1 MPPPK
6 KEKPE
11 KPPKSER
18 PEKKPEA
25 DPTPTMALD
34 VALYHPKG
42 PLCTIHLAAD
52 SPKTLTL
59 GVDLLLDAGFT
70 ERRPFEVEPK
80 PVTPE
85 QLEAAARTAAQ
96 MVEAVAKAPTET
108 RVYTAGNGE
117 PQYPQAAGRVT
128 RPPAEEKPSLDRAKA
143 NMEKA
148 VAKAE
153 GKPDQAEKERV
164 KSLLAW
170 WKDFLFVK
178 NGGPTAAQA
187 TAATRKLKA
196 DEPPSVCQFIKEK
209 AIDKWVAETGFEWDR
224 DRQEWVAPKEPT
236 AEDLAGDPGPIEW

>member
-11 KPPKSER
+11 KPPKPER

-52 SPKTLTL
+52 SPKTLAL

-70 ERRPFEVEPK
+70 ERRAFEVEPR

-85 QLEAAARTAAQ
+85 QLEAAARAAAQ
-96 MVEAVAKAPTET
+96 MAEQMAK
-108 RVYTAGNGE
+108 AGNGE
-117 PQYPQAAGRVT
+117 PQYPQAGGRIT
-128 RPPAEEKPSLDRAKA
+128 RPPAGEKPNLDRAKE

-153 GKPDQAEKERV
+153 GKPDAAEKERV
-164 KSLLAW
+164 TSLLAW

-178 NGGPTAAQA
+178 DGGPTAAQA

>member
-11 KPPKSER
+11 KPPKPER

-52 SPKTLTL
+52 SPKTLAL

-70 ERRPFEVEPK
+70 ERRPFEVDPK

-85 QLEAAARTAAQ
+85 QLEAAARAAAQ
-96 MVEAVAKAPTET
+96 MAEQMAKAPT
-108 RVYTAGNGE
+108 GNG
-117 PQYPQAAGRVT
+117 QAA
-128 RPPAEEKPSLDRAKA
+128 EKPSLDRAKA

-153 GKPDQAEKERV
+153 GKPDAAEKERV

-178 NGGPTAAQA
+178 NGGPTAAEA